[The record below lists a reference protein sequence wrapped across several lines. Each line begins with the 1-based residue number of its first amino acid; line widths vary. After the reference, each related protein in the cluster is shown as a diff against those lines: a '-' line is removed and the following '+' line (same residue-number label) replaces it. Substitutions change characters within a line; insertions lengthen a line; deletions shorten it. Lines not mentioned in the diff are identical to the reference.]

1 MSASYLLLPEFEVLT
16 VSYDARFFQAGVG
29 RRPSTSPP
37 LPLSPSPPPM
47 SLHAGY

>member
-29 RRPSTSPP
+29 DDHPP